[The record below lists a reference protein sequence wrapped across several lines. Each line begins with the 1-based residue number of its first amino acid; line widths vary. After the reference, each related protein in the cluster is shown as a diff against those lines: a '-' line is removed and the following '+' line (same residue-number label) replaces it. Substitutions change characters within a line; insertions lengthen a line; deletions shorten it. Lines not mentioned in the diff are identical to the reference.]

1 MSAKQKLWGGR
12 FAESTSALVEKFSES
27 VSFDA
32 RLYRQDIAGSQAH
45 ARMLGKVGV
54 LDGGDVEKI
63 VAGLDAILA
72 DIEGGRFEWSEK
84 PEDDHINIEAPLTD
98 AIGDAGTRLDSRRPS
113 TDTVAPDHT
122 LTLLHVQHQRL

>member
-72 DIEGGRFEWSEK
+72 DIEGGRFGGSEK
-84 PEDDHINIEAPLTD
+84 LEDVHNKLEERRIERN
-98 AIGDAGTRLDSRRPS
+98 GDENGRAWDGERGGGDG
-113 TDTVAPDHT
+113 
-122 LTLLHVQHQRL
+122 